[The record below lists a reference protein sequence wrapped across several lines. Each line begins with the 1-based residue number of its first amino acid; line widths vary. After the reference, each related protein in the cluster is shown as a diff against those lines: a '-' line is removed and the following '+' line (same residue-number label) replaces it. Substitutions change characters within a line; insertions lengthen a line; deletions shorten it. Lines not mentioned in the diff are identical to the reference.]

1 MRQNRVLS
9 FMAAIPALI
18 LSACTQTTTEARH
31 LPELKT
37 VPKVEIS
44 RYLGKWY
51 EIASFPQ
58 WFQKDCAATTA
69 TYSLR
74 PDGQI
79 DVLNACRKGGL
90 EGPPDQAHGRAYA
103 VDETATKLKVTFFW
117 PFYGDYWVIDL
128 APDYSYAVVGHPSR
142 DYLWILSRT
151 PTLDQA
157 TYGGIVTRL
166 TGQGYDLAR
175 LSRTAQNPVGP

>member
-1 MRQNRVLS
+1 MRISR
-9 FMAAIPALI
+9 FAAALPI
-18 LSACTQTTTEARH
+18 LLTAACTQTTTAARH

-44 RYLGKWY
+44 RYLGTWY

-69 TYSLR
+69 TYTLR

-90 EGPPDQAHGRAYA
+90 DGPPEQARGRAYA

-151 PTLDQA
+151 PRLDQA
-157 TYGGIVTRL
+157 TYDGILTRL
-166 TGQGYDLAR
+166 TGQGYDLSR
-175 LSRTAQNPVGP
+175 LNRTAQNPIGP